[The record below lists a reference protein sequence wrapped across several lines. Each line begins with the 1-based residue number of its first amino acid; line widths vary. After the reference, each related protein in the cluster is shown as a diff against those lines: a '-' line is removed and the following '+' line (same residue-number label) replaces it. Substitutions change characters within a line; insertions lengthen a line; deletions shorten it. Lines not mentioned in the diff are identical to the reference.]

1 MLIKKWNKF
10 SKIITIGI
18 TSIITIVPIVSCSS
32 NSSKTI
38 SSDVFKIPNNTDVF
52 NNDGFNDWWFTTLTD
67 VGFNNAKKI
76 RIDLKVI
83 SGQLKAIK
91 NLADEKSSSK
101 FFTKNDQFTYYKAN
115 LNSSL
120 MYYDEVISYNGDSE
134 VQAIAYI
141 D

>member
-1 MLIKKWNKF
+1 M
-10 SKIITIGI
+10 
-18 TSIITIVPIVSCSS
+18 
-32 NSSKTI
+32 
-38 SSDVFKIPNNTDVF
+38 
-52 NNDGFNDWWFTTLTD
+52 
-67 VGFNNAKKI
+67 GFNNAKKI

-83 SGQLKAIK
+83 SGQLKAIID
-91 NLADEKSSSK
+91 LADEESSSK
-101 FFTKNDQFTYYKAN
+101 FFYKNDQFTYYKAN

>member
-1 MLIKKWNKF
+1 M
-10 SKIITIGI
+10 
-18 TSIITIVPIVSCSS
+18 
-32 NSSKTI
+32 
-38 SSDVFKIPNNTDVF
+38 
-52 NNDGFNDWWFTTLTD
+52 TD

-91 NLADEKSSSK
+91 NLADEESSSK

-134 VQAIAYI
+134 VQAI
-141 D
+141 